1 MDIQKFLKW
10 TAILGVVFWLSYEG
24 YRHFA
29 GMGPGDILYIDGNNI
44 FKDGEFERSAD
55 YFKRALEE
63 NPKHQPAL
71 VGLTNSYIQ
80 LKRFPEALTTV
91 EEAIRINPKF
101 AGNYATRGIIFD
113 HLGKYELAIADYE
126 KSLTMDPEIAD
137 GMHWLTRLLYN
148 VQQRPPTVAD
158 RLGYLKKQMSLPA
171 SQRRLRNPELD
182 GKQRPY
188 EQ

>member
-1 MDIQKFLKW
+1 MSINKFLKW
-10 TAILGVVFWLSYEG
+10 VAILGGVLWLGYEG

-29 GMGPGDILYIDGNNI
+29 GMGPGDLHYVDGNNI
-44 FKDGEFERSAD
+44 FKDGDFKRSAE
-55 YFKRALEE
+55 YFNRALDE

-80 LKRFPEALTTV
+80 LKRFPEALTAV

-101 AGNYATRGIIFD
+101 AGNYATRGIIYD
-113 HLGKYELAIADYE
+113 HIGKYELAIADYE
-126 KSLTMDPEIAD
+126 KSLTMDPEVAD
-137 GMHWLTRLLYN
+137 GMHWLDRLLYN
-148 VQQRPPTVAD
+148 IQERPPTVGD
-158 RLGYLKKQMSLPA
+158 RLKYLKNQMALPP
-171 SQRRLRNPELD
+171 SKRVLRNPELD